1 MSATFNK
8 IKEVDKSKLEG
19 NALKAYNALKE
30 ETDNFDL
37 DTAVALNLDDDVE
50 RLARKIKEKFPQAL
64 KEENPIKKVAEKK
77 AKASAKKKPKKKS
90 KKKSKPKSSGG
101 NTGSF
106 AKLRSAIAKR
116 EGISYKDALS
126 LAKKEYAEAKE
137 EAAAQGRIKRNKRLE
152 KFKKEYKG
160 KGVGASDLD
169 KDAKISAKPSGKRIS
184 KNNKVYYEY
193 RDNRIDVKQPQPSD
207 YPKLAEGGE
216 IIYPTEI
223 IKGIMAKGGKIGK
236 YSFYVA
242 LDKFGLVGGF
252 NSEKDAK
259 AYIKHQVELIYEG
272 MPNERKKERAEA
284 RKEYTIITREEAI
297 NWKGYVVKDIDKQK
311 LIYAKGGE
319 TDEFLTQTLD
329 FKYKGKRH
337 KFTFTPEDSDEF
349 IGFNSHGIEF
359 DAHYD
364 EDDNRIVVY
373 EYFKELED
381 QPYDTI
387 HAQDIKYA
395 KGGITKGQ
403 TLAENFN
410 MKDEVQNVE
419 FWKNDVIVKDK
430 QGKVKRI
437 DLDKGER
444 ISLNAKGGK
453 LSDKEMKQGASK
465 EYYDYFKGYRPN
477 TTQYILLDDNY
488 AAIVTKYRNSDVDD
502 AYDIYDDKFQFRGS
516 ASGIKGGES
525 GKQKLALRKE
535 DFEKS
540 KSFKDLYTK
549 KKMDMSMAMM
559 RAKGGNITH
568 D

>member
-395 KGGITKGQ
+395 KGG
-403 TLAENFN
+403 
-410 MKDEVQNVE
+410 
-419 FWKNDVIVKDK
+419 
-430 QGKVKRI
+430 
-437 DLDKGER
+437 
-444 ISLNAKGGK
+444 K

-535 DFEKS
+535 DFEKA